1 MDFRKHLLGTYFSI
15 IFKKSS
21 TFIQYFIDMDIETK
35 RKPREKF
42 VELAEK
48 RVSRVIK
55 DLRLVGNL
63 SNRSNYSYTQQ
74 DVRKIIATLKSEL
87 DALKARF
94 DTTGSDSKHVFKL

>member
-1 MDFRKHLLGTYFSI
+1 
-15 IFKKSS
+15 
-21 TFIQYFIDMDIETK
+21 MDIETK